1 VLERLLKE
9 IRQARKG
16 TSQTG
21 HSRQANESGFTLM
34 ELLIVMAVILIL
46 LAFAIPNL
54 IGVKKH
60 ANEVSA
66 RNSLKAINTA
76 EIQYSSTYP
85 AEGFACNLAALGGSV
100 GETQN
105 AQSAHMLSPDL
116 ATGQKDGY
124 TFTISNCSKVSV
136 NGKDQFTTYSVTAV
150 PQTVG
155 KTGDKGFCT
164 DESGEVRMDPQGGT
178 ACTTAAK

>member
-1 VLERLLKE
+1 MVERPHKKSK
-9 IRQARKG
+9 RVWQ
-16 TSQTG
+16 G
-21 HSRQANESGFTLM
+21 HEAGFTLM

-76 EIQYSSTYP
+76 EIQYASTYP
-85 AEGFACNLAALGGSV
+85 AEGFACNIAALGGGL
-100 GETQN
+100 GEPQN
-105 AQSAHMLSPDL
+105 AQAAHMLSQDL
-116 ATGQKDGY
+116 TTGQKDGY
-124 TFTISNCSKVSV
+124 TFTIANCSKVSV

-150 PQTVG
+150 PQTPG

-164 DESGEVRMDPQGGT
+164 DESGEVRMDPQGGS